1 MCWMHNPNPEPEDPE
16 PLEVVSFP
24 TCQGCKRTLAKD
36 AVHEYDLF
44 KRFRELAEFVNQKRF
59 VFFCRD
65 CIEEMDKYYQYLL
78 EQKPMP
84 DITIPVTW
92 EYESRYIK
100 KSNHIPVGIH
110 CTAQQVTLGLR
121 CAKQIYGYDATEE
134 ILQGF
139 IYHDDEGHQI
149 KRLTSQDVDETI
161 RCDKC
166 WLRLDECNSMERTI

>member
-1 MCWMHNPNPEPEDPE
+1 MCWMHNPE
-16 PLEVVSFP
+16 PLIRGSFR
-24 TCQGCKRTLAKD
+24 TCEGCKNAFVPTG
-36 AVHEYDLF
+36 VQEYDLF
-44 KRFRELAEFVNQKRF
+44 TRFGELAEFVNQQRF
-59 VFFCRD
+59 VLFCLS
-65 CIEEMDKYYQYLL
+65 CIEEMDKYYEYLVQ
-78 EQKPMP
+78 QKPMP
-84 DITIPVTW
+84 DITIP
-92 EYESRYIK
+92 ENGMPECRYIK
-100 KSNHIPVGIH
+100 RDNHIPVGIH

-166 WLRLDECNSMERTI
+166 WLRLDECNSLERTI